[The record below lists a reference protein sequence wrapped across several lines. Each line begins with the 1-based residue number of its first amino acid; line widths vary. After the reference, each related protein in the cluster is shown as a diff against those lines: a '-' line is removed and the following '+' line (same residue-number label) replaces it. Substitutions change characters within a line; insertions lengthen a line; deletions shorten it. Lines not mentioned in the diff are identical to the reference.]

1 MTNLTGKKSSR
12 IMFTR
17 IVCVMSCM
25 LILLLSPAAALNGA
39 AYGLALWYRTLFPT
53 LMPFMVLSNFIVYTG
68 CAKPI
73 GILLAPLT
81 KLLHLSAASGYC
93 ILIGFVCGYP
103 MGAYVCGCLNE
114 TGTIDDDTAMLL
126 APVCN
131 NVSPMFMIS
140 YICMSCLGDKALS
153 KTVICLLI
161 GSAFVGMFV
170 LRYLWWIKKEHGRRK
185 ISSPADADGR
195 MGHKRRTAIQQREDT
210 EHRIIELT
218 TSEALSHS
226 VENALTASLKLC
238 IYVMLFS
245 TAGAMIGN
253 IKILP
258 DIAKAVLISM
268 MEITAGLDKISE
280 LNIEYNYKILLM
292 LTATAFGGLSSVF
305 QTMSLWSG
313 RRFSVGRYMACKI
326 CIACIT
332 ALAVLFL
339 IITGIL

>member
-1 MTNLTGKKSSR
+1 MCIRDRGHRSR
-12 IMFTR
+12 IA
-17 IVCVMSCM
+17 V
-25 LILLLSPAAALNGA
+25 
-39 AYGLALWYRTLFPT
+39 
-53 LMPFMVLSNFIVYTG
+53 
-68 CAKPI
+68 
-73 GILLAPLT
+73 
-81 KLLHLSAASGYC
+81 
-93 ILIGFVCGYP
+93 
-103 MGAYVCGCLNE
+103 
-114 TGTIDDDTAMLL
+114 
-126 APVCN
+126 
-131 NVSPMFMIS
+131 
-140 YICMSCLGDKALS
+140 
-153 KTVICLLI
+153 
-161 GSAFVGMFV
+161 
-170 LRYLWWIKKEHGRRK
+170 
-185 ISSPADADGR
+185 
-195 MGHKRRTAIQQREDT
+195 QQREDT

-226 VENALTASLKLC
+226 VENAITASLKLC

-258 DIAKAVLISM
+258 DIAKAVLISL

-292 LTATAFGGLSSVF
+292 LTATAFGGMSSVF

>member
-1 MTNLTGKKSSR
+1 MTNLPGKKSNS

-25 LILLLSPAAALNGA
+25 LILLLSPTAALNGA

-73 GILLAPLT
+73 GVLLAPLT
-81 KLLHLSAASGYC
+81 KLLHLPAASGYC
-93 ILIGFVCGYP
+93 ILIGFLCGYP

-114 TGTIDDDTAMLL
+114 TGTIDDDTAMFL
-126 APVCN
+126 APLCN

-140 YICMSCLGDKALS
+140 YICMSCLGDKAFS
-153 KTVICLLI
+153 GTVICLLM
-161 GSAFVGMFV
+161 GSAFVGMFL
-170 LRYLWWIKKEHGRRK
+170 LRYLWWIKNERGRRK
-185 ISSPADADGR
+185 ISSPADVEGR
-195 MGHKRRTAIQQREDT
+195 TGHRSRTSIQEREET
-210 EHRIIELT
+210 ERRIIELS
-218 TSEALSHS
+218 TSEAFSRS

-245 TAGAMIGN
+245 TVGAMIAD
-253 IKILP
+253 IKFLP
-258 DIAKAVLISM
+258 DIAKAGLMSL

-280 LNIEYNYKILLM
+280 LNITYNYKILLM
-292 LTATAFGGLSSVF
+292 LTATAFGGMSSVF
-305 QTMSLWSG
+305 QTMSLWNG
-313 RRFSVGRYMACKI
+313 KCFSIGRYITCKL
-326 CIACIT
+326 CIAFIT
-332 ALAVLFL
+332 ALAVLCL

>member
-12 IMFTR
+12 IMFAR
-17 IVCVMSCM
+17 IVCAMSCM

-73 GILLAPLT
+73 GVLLAPLT
-81 KLLHLSAASGYC
+81 KLLHLPAASGYC

-153 KTVICLLI
+153 GTVICLLI
-161 GSAFVGMFV
+161 GSAFAGMFV
-170 LRYLWWIKKEHGRRK
+170 LRYWGWIKKQHGRRK

-195 MGHKRRTAIQQREDT
+195 MGHRRRTAIQQREDT

-258 DIAKAVLISM
+258 DIAKAVLISL

-292 LTATAFGGLSSVF
+292 LTATAFGGMSSVF

-332 ALAVLFL
+332 ALEVLFL

>member
-1 MTNLTGKKSSR
+1 MTNPSGKKNSR

-17 IVCVMSCM
+17 IVCAMSCM
-25 LILLLSPAAALNGA
+25 LVLLLSPAAALNGA

-73 GILLAPLT
+73 GVLLAPLT
-81 KLLHLSAASGYC
+81 KLLHLPAASGYC

-153 KTVICLLI
+153 GTVICLLI
-161 GSAFVGMFV
+161 GSAFAGMFV
-170 LRYLWWIKKEHGRRK
+170 LRYWGWIKKKHGRRK
-185 ISSPADADGR
+185 ISRPADADGR
-195 MGHKRRTAIQQREDT
+195 MGHRSRIAVQQREDT

-226 VENALTASLKLC
+226 VENAITASLKLC

-258 DIAKAVLISM
+258 DIAKAVLISL
-268 MEITAGLDKISE
+268 MEITAGLAKYCQ
-280 LNIEYNYKILLM
+280 NVEYN
-292 LTATAFGGLSSVF
+292 
-305 QTMSLWSG
+305 
-313 RRFSVGRYMACKI
+313 
-326 CIACIT
+326 
-332 ALAVLFL
+332 
-339 IITGIL
+339 